1 MVSRSA
7 AAVLPLVCCL
17 LAVPAPARAESG
29 TAVTVSTCS
38 PYGPLTL
45 GEAGVCGGDVL
56 DALFTGLVEYDPRTS
71 RATYAMARSISTQD
85 NRRFTVRL
93 RAGWKF
99 HDGTEVKAHNFVDAW
114 NQTAAAGRS
123 GNAFLFEDIKGY
135 GSRVM
140 SGIRVVDDHTFT
152 IELKRP
158 FGPFTQKLG
167 HVAFSP
173 LPDSALKRPM
183 SLERKPVGN
192 GPFRV
197 VRWAPGTETVL
208 ERYDG
213 YAGRA
218 KARVGKITYR
228 AYSSDEAAY
237 AEILGGRLDFIFQV
251 PAVAALRVAE
261 DLDGRV
267 INPVI
272 GTVQEIGVPL
282 RLGTNADLRKAVS
295 MAIDRKTII
304 RKVFRGGRAPADSF
318 VPPTAEGA
326 KPGACGTFCRYD
338 PALARKYLARAKAK
352 GFRTP
357 ASIPLY
363 YNADGV
369 GYGEWVK
376 AVSASVDKVF
386 KGEVKIVPKTVK
398 TFDEFQRATSK
409 GTLKG
414 MFRMGW
420 QLDFP
425 HTQNVLGPQFAS
437 GGVYN
442 YGLYRNPRFDALLR
456 AADRKVS
463 RSKAIGL
470 YRRAEAMLVRDMP
483 AIPLWFYRYEAG
495 YSRRIAAPRL
505 TPFGWLDPVSVR
517 PA

>member
-7 AAVLPLVCCL
+7 AAALPLVCCL
-17 LAVPAPARAESG
+17 LTVPAPARAESG
-29 TAVTVSTCS
+29 TGVTVSTCP
-38 PYGPLTL
+38 PYYMLTL
-45 GEAGVCGGDVL
+45 GWADACGGDVL

-71 RATYAMARSISTQD
+71 RATYAVARSISTKD

-93 RAGWKF
+93 REGWTF

-114 NQTAAAGRS
+114 NQTAAAGKS
-123 GNAFLFEDIKGY
+123 GTAFLFEDIKGF

-158 FGPFTQKLG
+158 LGPFTQKLG

-173 LPDSALKRPM
+173 LPDSALRNP
-183 SLERKPVGN
+183 SSFERKPVGN

-228 AYSSDEAAY
+228 AYSRDEAAY
-237 AEILGGRLDFIFQV
+237 ADMLGGRLDYLSQV
-251 PAVAALRVAE
+251 PAVAASRVAE

-267 INPVI
+267 IKPVV
-272 GTVQEIGVPL
+272 GTVQEIGIPL

-295 MAIDRKTII
+295 MAIDRKTIT
-304 RKVFRGGRAPADSF
+304 REVFRGSRAPADSF

-326 KPGACGTFCRYD
+326 KPGACGAFCRYD
-338 PALARKYLARAKAK
+338 PARARTYLARAKAK

-363 YNADGV
+363 YDVDSGSAD
-369 GYGEWVK
+369 WVK
-376 AVSASVDKVF
+376 AVAASVDEVF

-398 TFDEFQRATSK
+398 TFDAFQRATSK
-409 GTLKG
+409 GTVKG
-414 MFRMGW
+414 AFRMGW
-420 QLDFP
+420 RLDFP
-425 HTQNVLGPQFAS
+425 HIQDVLGPQFAS

-442 YGLYRNPRFDALLR
+442 YGLYRNPRYDALLR
-456 AADRKVS
+456 AADREVS
-463 RSKAIGL
+463 QAKAIGL
-470 YRRAEAMLVRDMP
+470 YRRAEAMVIRDMP

>member
-1 MVSRSA
+1 VVSRSA

-29 TAVTVSTCS
+29 TGVTVSTCP

-45 GEAGVCGGDVL
+45 GEAGVCGGDML

-71 RATYAMARSISTQD
+71 RATYAMARSISTKD

-93 RAGWKF
+93 REGWTF

-114 NQTAAAGRS
+114 NQTAAAGKS
-123 GNAFLFEDIKGY
+123 GAAFLFEDIKGY

-140 SGIRVVDDHTFT
+140 SGLRVVDDRTFT

-158 FGPFTQKLG
+158 LGPFTQKLG

-173 LPDSALKRPM
+173 LPDSVLKNPASFRR
-183 SLERKPVGN
+183 EPVGN
-192 GPFRV
+192 GPFRAV
-197 VRWAPGTETVL
+197 AWAPGAETVL

-213 YAGRA
+213 YAGPS
-218 KARVGKITYR
+218 KAQIDKITYR
-228 AYSSDEAAY
+228 VYPDDYTAY
-237 AEILGGRLDFIFQV
+237 AELLNGGLDFLAYV
-251 PAVAALRVAE
+251 PPVKLDRFAK

-267 INPVI
+267 ISRPGGVI
-272 GTVQEIGVPL
+272 QEIGIPL

-295 MAIDRKTII
+295 MAIDRKAIT
-304 RKVFRGGRAPADSF
+304 RKFYGGRSPAESF
-318 VPPTAEGA
+318 VPSPAEGA

-338 PALARKYLARAKAK
+338 PARARVYLARAKAK

-357 ASIPLY
+357 AGIPLY
-363 YNADGV
+363 YNADSAHGD
-369 GYGEWVK
+369 WVR
-376 AVSASVDKVF
+376 AVAASVDKVF
-386 KGEVKIVPKTVK
+386 GGEVKIVPRTVK
-398 TFDEFQRATSK
+398 TNDAFQRAIDK
-409 GTLKG
+409 GTLQG

-420 QLDFP
+420 QLDYP
-425 HTQNVLGPQFAS
+425 HIQNVLGPQFAS
-437 GGVYN
+437 GATFN

-456 AADRKVS
+456 AADREVS
-463 RSKAIGL
+463 RAKAIGL

-483 AIPLWFYRYEAG
+483 AIPLWFYRDTSG
-495 YSRRIAAPRL
+495 YSRRIAAPAL

>member
-29 TAVTVSTCS
+29 TGVTVSTCPPS
-38 PYGPLTL
+38 GLLTL
-45 GEAGVCGGDVL
+45 GWADACGGDVL

-71 RATYAMARSISTQD
+71 RATYAMARSISTKD

-93 RAGWKF
+93 REGWTF

-114 NQTAAAGRS
+114 NQTAAAGKS
-123 GNAFLFEDIKGY
+123 GTAFLFEDIKGY

-140 SGIRVVDDHTFT
+140 SGLKVVDDHTFT

-173 LPDSALKRPM
+173 LPDSLLKSPASFQR
-183 SLERKPVGN
+183 EPVGN

-218 KARVGKITYR
+218 KAQVDKITYR
-228 AYSSDEAAY
+228 VYRNDLTAYGE
-237 AEILGGRLDFIFQV
+237 LLNGRLDFLSYV
-251 PAVAALRVAE
+251 PPVKLDRFAE

-267 INPVI
+267 INRPGGVI
-272 GTVQEIGVPL
+272 QEIGIPL

-295 MAIDRKTII
+295 MAIDRKAIT
-304 RKVFRGGRAPADSF
+304 RKLYNGGRSPAESF

-338 PALARKYLARAKAK
+338 PARARTYLARAKAK

-363 YNADGV
+363 YNADSTHGD
-369 GYGEWVK
+369 WVK
-376 AVSASVDKVF
+376 AVAASVNAVF
-386 KGEVKIVPKTVK
+386 KGEVTIVPKSMETY
-398 TFDEFQRATSK
+398 DEFHRATSK
-409 GTLKG
+409 GTVKG

-425 HTQNVLGPQFAS
+425 HIQNVLGPQFAS

-456 AADRKVS
+456 AADRQVPGA
-463 RSKAIGL
+463 KAIGL
-470 YRRAEAMLVRDMP
+470 YRKAEEMLVRDMP
-483 AIPLWFYRYEAG
+483 AIPLWFYRDASG
-495 YSRRIAAPRL
+495 YSGRIAAPRL

>member
-1 MVSRSA
+1 MLSRSA

-29 TAVTVSTCS
+29 AGVTVSTCP

-45 GEAGVCGGDVL
+45 GEAGFCGGDVL

-71 RATYAMARSISTQD
+71 RATYAMARSISTKD

-93 RAGWKF
+93 REGWRF

-114 NQTAAAGRS
+114 NQAAGGMS
-123 GNAFLFEDIKGY
+123 GNAVLFEGIKGF

-140 SGIRVVDDHTFT
+140 SGLRVVDDHTFT
-152 IELKRP
+152 IELERP
-158 FGPFTQKLG
+158 FGPFIQKLG

-173 LPDSALKRPM
+173 LPDSALKSPASFR
-183 SLERKPVGN
+183 RKPVGN
-192 GPFRV
+192 GPFRAV
-197 VRWAPGTETVL
+197 TWAPGGTSVL
-208 ERYDG
+208 KRFDG
-213 YAGRA
+213 YPGRM
-218 KARVGKITYR
+218 KARVEEITYR
-228 AYSSDEAAY
+228 TYRDDNTAY
-237 AEILGGRLDFIFQV
+237 ADLLGGRLDFISPM
-251 PAVAALRVAE
+251 PATAALRAAE

-272 GTVQEIGVPL
+272 GVVQEIGIPL
-282 RLGTNADLRKAVS
+282 RLGTNADLRRALS
-295 MAIDRKTII
+295 MAIDREAIA
-304 RKVFRGGRAPADSF
+304 RDVFHGSRTPADAF

-326 KPGACGTFCRYD
+326 KSGACGTFCRYD

-369 GYGEWVK
+369 GYEEWVK
-376 AVSASVDKVF
+376 AITASVGKVF
-386 KGEVKIVPKTVK
+386 KGEVTVVPRTVK
-398 TFDEFQRATSK
+398 TFDEFQRATYK

-425 HTQNVLGPQFAS
+425 HIQNALGTFAS
-437 GGVYN
+437 GDGSN
-442 YGLYRNPRFDALLR
+442 FGLYRNPRFDALLR
-456 AADRKVS
+456 TADREVS
-463 RSKAIGL
+463 RARAIKL
-470 YRRAEAMLVRDMP
+470 YRKAEAMLVRDMP

-495 YSRRIAAPRL
+495 YSRRIAPPGL
-505 TPFGWLDPVSVR
+505 TPFGWLDPASVR